1 MDICR
6 STAVD
11 NGSQPDLCGMPAT
24 ERALTARPNGRQR
37 QQETRKGNKM
47 EMTKME
53 VGRIM
58 SEGSYQAGERWVSYL
73 TGVYFPKLLLK
84 FGGDEIQA
92 MNSLNKIIMSETGNP
107 EAFWI
112 AVSQGNYSL
121 IDGMRKAEAS
131 RKETANKSFASDFL
145 AKLNNKKKAAEEIR
159 QAEAGEEI

>member
-1 MDICR
+1 
-6 STAVD
+6 
-11 NGSQPDLCGMPAT
+11 
-24 ERALTARPNGRQR
+24 
-37 QQETRKGNKM
+37 
-47 EMTKME
+47 MTKME